1 MEEDMN
7 INEEDLDGEF
17 FEEYGEEMTQAFLS
31 FCAHFREYV
40 LEMDEKLA
48 DESMDEANTF
58 AKEYGLIV
66 NKTDDE
72 FYYTTENENADDS
85 KLTYGVIQLQ
95 LKFNDIIKQKKPELW
110 DKALHY
116 AADYGGVGRVKFFHA
131 KDKDKKNDKD
141 TGS

>member
-1 MEEDMN
+1 MEKSMN
-7 INEEDLDGEF
+7 IREDHIDDDF

-31 FCAHFREYV
+31 FCEHFREYI

-48 DESMDEANTF
+48 DESMEVANTF
-58 AKEYGLIV
+58 AKDYGIVV

-72 FYYTTENENADDS
+72 YYYTPEDPKADDT

-95 LKFNDIIKQKKPELW
+95 LKFTDIIKERNKELW
-110 DKALHY
+110 DKAIHY

-131 KDKDKKNDKD
+131 DEKDNRDDED